1 MTNYDLSK
9 RSTVSGDTTSSAP
22 TFLSHKSPIPQTGEI
37 VVDGLRFA
45 NVRRTK
51 HKNNSVGFNDKYII
65 KIEHY
70 KHPLKLRS
78 LLEEIEIIRYLNWKE
93 CVSCPILVSEGR
105 LRTGERYFI
114 QERIDSQRGFNT
126 ADMVLS
132 ILEQKSL
139 GVCQGDLKIKN
150 FIFDADSVCHIID
163 YDQAIYDKRFVQ
175 MGNTEYFE
183 WIAQYIVNRW
193 RKYGVTD
200 FYNSHGLNRDEIFS
214 LFKKGAFNL
223 ATVTIFKDQITT
235 DSDIGIYHNL
245 NTDKIYIEGARDLN
259 PRLGTLDTVEFK
271 KGEMVLDVGCNM
283 GLLGHYLHDRGCVV
297 TGIDMDRK
305 IIIGAKMVANILN
318 KNIQFKWLDID
329 EARIE
334 QEYDTICLF
343 SVIHHVKNFKRVT
356 ENIAQRCNRIILE
369 CGLKEHGSKPTK
381 GGWTATSGWDFN
393 SIGELVHYLETA
405 FRGFRFHG
413 CHGSVDRNRQI
424 ITLAKK
430 PTATTMQVQREPPR
444 SIQEGEFAEQ
454 QLSNESKYLV
464 STIVSTYNSGRF
476 IRGCLEDLENQTIA
490 DRLEI
495 IIVNSG
501 SEENEETIVH
511 EFQQKYDNIKYIR
524 TDERETIYRAWNRA
538 IKIASGKYITNANT
552 DDRHS
557 PEMFEKLATA
567 LDLNDDIAVVYSQF
581 YITRVEN
588 QTWRN
593 KTVEKIAQ
601 WVQPY
606 SREQLL
612 KMYFLGPQ
620 PMWRKSLHDEYG
632 YFDET
637 FKICGDYE
645 FFLRVS
651 QTHDFLL
658 IPEPLGLYLL
668 SPNSLGRTA
677 GTREQEDQK
686 IWELYRNNTDRI
698 IRGPFVPIESCEVS
712 LSESVGKKLCYSA
725 NGIAAE
731 HTATVGSNS
740 SALDYFLKA
749 KDDFNKGNFISA
761 TKYINQYKALMDYS
775 KLQRSLNTNTVRED
789 NNIDISVIIV
799 TNNRAEELQDCLK
812 SLLEQEADC
821 NFEVIVVDNGCVNIE
836 SFMQCVDQYIKCPIN
851 LNPSEGRNIGVRFAR
866 GNIIVFLDDDAV
878 VRSDYVSSIKCAFN
892 KYDIFGLRGRTY
904 PKSSPVANNHVN
916 ICDLGDK
923 PFPSY
928 CNQEGNSAWLRDI
941 YLSVDGMDPLLFGHE
956 GSDLTYRIIQKYK
969 KTNKVIY
976 WPAAVIYHDYGVSEK
991 LRKKRILYQLS
1002 ANYLKYKHGTDI
1014 FVNWM
1019 EIKKYPIDLKKNY
1032 KLPEKVC
1039 SGRVSNPSSVIST
1052 ERLHP
1057 RVSIVISCYNCAKFL
1072 PECLESIINQTMQ
1085 EWELLLIDDGS
1096 TDGTRSIIEKYAQM
1110 DERIRPF
1117 YSQENKGPY
1126 FRRNFGIEH
1135 ANSDFIVVQDADDIM
1150 CPSKLQMLYNEI
1162 TKDDQIGI
1170 VGSFYYKFLEEF
1182 EGFEY
1187 SEKCELALSHEEIMR
1202 TERSRWDFCWHGSAI
1217 IRKSLFNA
1225 IGLYDENPFGSDSVW
1240 LAKTA
1245 EYAYYDSNVKFKNIP
1260 EFLTLRRV
1268 HADSQ
1273 TGILPTFDPRSRRVK
1288 YVSYWQDKIYKIR
1301 ERIQNNSGVDIAA
1314 ELRNCQCSDFTT
1326 KYGHLFD
1333 QWESEPLD
1341 KKTLLGLVNRA
1352 VVLFQSGAYVT
1363 CISVLNGLERVDREL
1378 ANKLKNFDLLK
1389 AKAYFAVGKKQRCL
1403 RYLEKE
1409 IQNHDN
1415 PAAREFL
1422 ANQFQNE
1429 HDTFVPSQSIEDHL
1443 QVSTEPAG
1451 QRGEHTAQS
1460 ELVTPDDSTTVEAG
1474 RLKDNLNDSLHTK
1487 TEPLVSIVIPAY
1499 NASRYIQK
1507 AVESVLAQTYRNFE
1521 IIIVDDGST
1530 DATKDKVLSYN
1541 DSRINYLY
1549 KDHSGLASACNTA
1562 IRKIKGSFWIRLNAE
1577 DMITPDFISRHL
1589 REFERYPEADLVY
1602 CDDCLIDEDGNSI
1615 RIIDRPEYTNRTGL
1629 IRDLFHHGFPTVP
1642 FGTCIRIDVFDKIGM
1657 FDESLIIAE
1666 NYDMMR
1672 RFAKHGLTSH
1682 HLKDALY
1689 LRRMTSDII
1698 LRDNSAEKAN
1708 CYFDVI
1714 KRFTDMF
1721 SCEELF
1727 PDVSWDAIA
1736 AEKRKLHARCLAA
1749 IVFVELGR
1757 AYTQSNSPNYAGVA
1771 FDRACFE
1778 MRDALEMDPENTQI
1792 HQLLQQCE
1800 FARTESKKLL
1810 CVSAR

>member
-1 MTNYDLSK
+1 
-9 RSTVSGDTTSSAP
+9 
-22 TFLSHKSPIPQTGEI
+22 
-37 VVDGLRFA
+37 
-45 NVRRTK
+45 
-51 HKNNSVGFNDKYII
+51 
-65 KIEHY
+65 
-70 KHPLKLRS
+70 
-78 LLEEIEIIRYLNWKE
+78 
-93 CVSCPILVSEGR
+93 
-105 LRTGERYFI
+105 
-114 QERIDSQRGFNT
+114 
-126 ADMVLS
+126 
-132 ILEQKSL
+132 
-139 GVCQGDLKIKN
+139 
-150 FIFDADSVCHIID
+150 
-163 YDQAIYDKRFVQ
+163 
-175 MGNTEYFE
+175 
-183 WIAQYIVNRW
+183 
-193 RKYGVTD
+193 
-200 FYNSHGLNRDEIFS
+200 
-214 LFKKGAFNL
+214 
-223 ATVTIFKDQITT
+223 
-235 DSDIGIYHNL
+235 
-245 NTDKIYIEGARDLN
+245 
-259 PRLGTLDTVEFK
+259 
-271 KGEMVLDVGCNM
+271 
-283 GLLGHYLHDRGCVV
+283 
-297 TGIDMDRK
+297 
-305 IIIGAKMVANILN
+305 
-318 KNIQFKWLDID
+318 
-329 EARIE
+329 
-334 QEYDTICLF
+334 
-343 SVIHHVKNFKRVT
+343 
-356 ENIAQRCNRIILE
+356 
-369 CGLKEHGSKPTK
+369 
-381 GGWTATSGWDFN
+381 
-393 SIGELVHYLETA
+393 
-405 FRGFRFHG
+405 
-413 CHGSVDRNRQI
+413 
-424 ITLAKK
+424 
-430 PTATTMQVQREPPR
+430 
-444 SIQEGEFAEQ
+444 
-454 QLSNESKYLV
+454 
-464 STIVSTYNSGRF
+464 
-476 IRGCLEDLENQTIA
+476 
-490 DRLEI
+490 
-495 IIVNSG
+495 
-501 SEENEETIVH
+501 
-511 EFQQKYDNIKYIR
+511 
-524 TDERETIYRAWNRA
+524 
-538 IKIASGKYITNANT
+538 
-552 DDRHS
+552 
-557 PEMFEKLATA
+557 
-567 LDLNDDIAVVYSQF
+567 
-581 YITRVEN
+581 
-588 QTWRN
+588 
-593 KTVEKIAQ
+593 
-601 WVQPY
+601 
-606 SREQLL
+606 
-612 KMYFLGPQ
+612 
-620 PMWRKSLHDEYG
+620 
-632 YFDET
+632 
-637 FKICGDYE
+637 
-645 FFLRVS
+645 
-651 QTHDFLL
+651 
-658 IPEPLGLYLL
+658 
-668 SPNSLGRTA
+668 
-677 GTREQEDQK
+677 
-686 IWELYRNNTDRI
+686 
-698 IRGPFVPIESCEVS
+698 
-712 LSESVGKKLCYSA
+712 
-725 NGIAAE
+725 
-731 HTATVGSNS
+731 
-740 SALDYFLKA
+740 
-749 KDDFNKGNFISA
+749 
-761 TKYINQYKALMDYS
+761 
-775 KLQRSLNTNTVRED
+775 
-789 NNIDISVIIV
+789 
-799 TNNRAEELQDCLK
+799 
-812 SLLEQEADC
+812 
-821 NFEVIVVDNGCVNIE
+821 
-836 SFMQCVDQYIKCPIN
+836 
-851 LNPSEGRNIGVRFAR
+851 
-866 GNIIVFLDDDAV
+866 
-878 VRSDYVSSIKCAFN
+878 
-892 KYDIFGLRGRTY
+892 
-904 PKSSPVANNHVN
+904 
-916 ICDLGDK
+916 
-923 PFPSY
+923 
-928 CNQEGNSAWLRDI
+928 
-941 YLSVDGMDPLLFGHE
+941 
-956 GSDLTYRIIQKYK
+956 
-969 KTNKVIY
+969 
-976 WPAAVIYHDYGVSEK
+976 
-991 LRKKRILYQLS
+991 
-1002 ANYLKYKHGTDI
+1002 
-1014 FVNWM
+1014 
-1019 EIKKYPIDLKKNY
+1019 
-1032 KLPEKVC
+1032 
-1039 SGRVSNPSSVIST
+1039 
-1052 ERLHP
+1052 
-1057 RVSIVISCYNCAKFL
+1057 
-1072 PECLESIINQTMQ
+1072 
-1085 EWELLLIDDGS
+1085 
-1096 TDGTRSIIEKYAQM
+1096 M